1 MMHYTDYSDE
11 TIHKLQELELM
22 ILKDFIAICEKNNI
36 EYFIYGGSAL
46 GAVRHGGFIPWD
58 DDIDIIMFRKDYE
71 KFKKAALSEPNN
83 KYNFLTSK
91 TKDYFFLFSKI
102 MLKNTIFE
110 EWWVN
115 QVDFDLGIDIDIFV
129 LDKVPDNKLKRFF
142 HVKRCR
148 VLDRL
153 LAMSVIKFNG
163 YPPLVQALANTGHA
177 FLKLFNISRESLF
190 DKTHKLLDKYNDKD
204 CECVCDISAL
214 HHPQIYKISDFKP
227 GKTIMFEDVEVHC
240 PNNLDSILTQIYGDY
255 MKLPPESERYN
266 HITQKIDFG
275 PYED

>member
-1 MMHYTDYSDE
+1 MHYTNYSDE
-11 TIHKLQELELM
+11 TIHKLQKLELM
-22 ILKDFIAICEKNNI
+22 ILKDFIAICEENNI

-71 KFKKAALSEPNN
+71 KFKKVALAKPNE

-129 LDKVPDNKLKRFF
+129 LDNVPDNKLKRFF

-148 VLDRL
+148 ILDRL
-153 LAMSVIKFNG
+153 LAMSVIKFEG
-163 YPPLVQALANTGHA
+163 YPFLVQGLANTTHKI
-177 FLKLFNISRESLF
+177 LKLLHIRRESLL
-190 DKTHKLLDKYNDKD
+190 DKTHKLLNKYNSQD
-204 CECVCDISAL
+204 CKYVCDISAL
-214 HHPQIYKISDFKP
+214 NHPQIYKISDFKP
-227 GKTIMFEDVEVHC
+227 HKKIKFEDIEVNC
-240 PNNLDSILTQIYGDY
+240 PNDVDSILTQIYGDY

-275 PYED
+275 PYKD

>member
-1 MMHYTDYSDE
+1 MHYTDYSDE

-22 ILKDFIAICEKNNI
+22 ILKDFIAICEENNI

-71 KFKKAALSEPNN
+71 KFKKVALSKPNN

-153 LAMSVIKFNG
+153 LAMSVIKFKG

-227 GKTIMFEDVEVHC
+227 EK
-240 PNNLDSILTQIYGDY
+240 Q
-255 MKLPPESERYN
+255 
-266 HITQKIDFG
+266 
-275 PYED
+275 

>member
-1 MMHYTDYSDE
+1 MHYTDYSDD
-11 TIHKLQELELM
+11 TIQKLQKLELM
-22 ILKDFIAICEKNNI
+22 ILKDFMAICEKNDI

-71 KFKKAALSEPNN
+71 KFKKVALSKSND

-129 LDKVPDNKLKRFF
+129 LDNVPDNKLKRLI

-148 VLDRL
+148 FLDRL
-153 LAMSVIKFNG
+153 LAMSVIKFEG
-163 YPPLVQALANTGHA
+163 YPLLVQTLANIGHG
-177 FLKLFNISRESLF
+177 FLKLFNISREKLF
-190 DKTHKLLDKYNDKD
+190 KKTHKLLDKYNEK
-204 CECVCDISAL
+204 ECRYVCDISAL
-214 HHPQIYKISDFKP
+214 HHPQIYEIKDFKP
-227 GKTIMFEDVEVHC
+227 SKKIMFEDVEVNC

-255 MKLPPESERYN
+255 MTLPPESERYN

-275 PYED
+275 PYDE

>member
-1 MMHYTDYSDE
+1 
-11 TIHKLQELELM
+11 M
-22 ILKDFIAICEKNNI
+22 ILKDFIAICEENNI

-71 KFKKAALSEPNN
+71 KFKKVALSEPNN

-153 LAMSVIKFNG
+153 LAMSVIKFKG

>member
-1 MMHYTDYSDE
+1 MHYTDYSSE
-11 TIHKLQELELM
+11 TIHKLQKLELM
-22 ILKDFIAICEKNNI
+22 ILKDFIAICEENNI

-71 KFKKAALSEPNN
+71 KFKKVALSKSNN

-102 MLKNTIFE
+102 MLKDTIFE
-110 EWWVN
+110 EWWVD

-129 LDKVPDNKLKRFF
+129 LDKVPDNKLKRFI

-153 LAMSVIKFNG
+153 LAMSVIKFKG
-163 YPPLVQALANTGHA
+163 YPILVQTLANAGHG

-204 CECVCDISAL
+204 CKYVCDISAL

-240 PNNLDSILTQIYGDY
+240 PNNLDSILTQIYEDY

>member
-1 MMHYTDYSDE
+1 MHYTDYSDE

-22 ILKDFIAICEKNNI
+22 ILKDFIAICEENNI

-71 KFKKAALSEPNN
+71 KFKKVALSKPNN

-153 LAMSVIKFNG
+153 LAMSVIKFKG
-163 YPPLVQALANTGHA
+163 YPSLVQALANTGHA

-255 MKLPPESERYN
+255 MKLPPKDERTN
-266 HITQKIDFG
+266 HFNEFIDFG
-275 PYED
+275 NY

>member
-1 MMHYTDYSDE
+1 MHYTDYSDE

-22 ILKDFIAICEKNNI
+22 ILKDFIAICEENNI

-71 KFKKAALSEPNN
+71 KFKKVALSEPNN

-153 LAMSVIKFNG
+153 LAMSVIKFKG

-177 FLKLFNISRESLF
+177 FLKLFNISRESLL
-190 DKTHKLLDKYNDKD
+190 KTVNVSVIFQL
-204 CECVCDISAL
+204 
-214 HHPQIYKISDFKP
+214 F
-227 GKTIMFEDVEVHC
+227 TIPKF
-240 PNNLDSILTQIYGDY
+240 I
-255 MKLPPESERYN
+255 K
-266 HITQKIDFG
+266 
-275 PYED
+275 